1 LILLWQF
8 GDFCCKKLEMCI
20 NLIEFNDSLSSRFY
34 NGNIFLIIFFLQF
47 IGGMKLVYF
56 FGG

>member
-1 LILLWQF
+1 
-8 GDFCCKKLEMCI
+8 MCI

-34 NGNIFLIIFFLQF
+34 NGNIFLIFFLQF